1 MLLTLGIGQVWAE
14 SIEINTSNSG
24 VNGSYRD
31 YTFDVNSVTFGCTQ
45 WMKNNNIQAKKSITN
60 SLYNVDAIPG
70 TITSIVVKQT
80 NTARAIKIYGGTA
93 SKPTTQITS
102 PSTAAEMTFDFT
114 GKDYT
119 YFSLTTPGNACY
131 FDKIT
136 INYTPSSSGGD
147 PEPEPDPT
155 PDPEEPD
162 PTPGAGSS
170 TGWVETAIANIASSD
185 LVVVTMT
192 SSSGTYAMS
201 NDKGT
206 GSAPAAVKVTVNGD
220 KLSEEPADNLKWN
233 ITYSSGSL
241 TIYPNGD
248 SSKWLYCTGTNN
260 GTRVGTNTSKTFTIE
275 GTYLK
280 HTGTS
285 RYVGVYNNQDWRCY
299 TSSSTNIGSQTLKFY
314 KYVAPSSGDEP
325 ETPKTDLTD
334 DQFAWSAAT
343 AEATMGASNTFP
355 TLTNTLPVSVTYES
369 STPATATI
377 AADGTITL
385 VAPGTTTISAKFAGG
400 EVSGTTYAA
409 KTVTYALTVKKAPLD
424 PIAGGVIDILN
435 QAWTGKTNSTYG
447 DVAEKTA
454 ENTGHSNA
462 KYVAQCAGDKSSI
475 QLRSN
480 NSNSGVVSTISGGVV
495 KRIEVEWHADTDA
508 ARTLQIYGSNTA
520 YTAATD
526 LYGAAAG
533 ELLGELNKGEGETTL
548 DFSEWTGDYKY
559 IGFRSKSGAMYLTTV
574 TITWLPTISK
584 VTIADPIKNGSISV
598 SGAADLNSVAAGTV
612 LTLSNTP
619 SADYKLSAYDVYK
632 TDDATIK
639 VTVDGNTFVMP
650 EFDVTISATF
660 ELAKTL
666 TGIEITNAATQI
678 TFWQTETFN
687 HNGLKVTAH
696 FNGAE
701 DEDVTSKIT
710 VTGSTATAGTQ
721 TVTISYKEGATTE
734 TATYNI
740 TVKATANTQ
749 ETAYNV
755 ATAREIIDAVSTAKD
770 IYVTGVVSEIV
781 TAYNSQYGNI
791 SYNISADGLTTS
803 DQLLSYRGKSYNGEN
818 FTSDDDI
825 QVGDEVVVKG
835 NLKLYEDTY
844 EFDAGNQLV
853 SLNRTKQQAGLSY
866 TTTEYNV
873 NLGDAFTAPT
883 LNNPHTLAVTY
894 SSNNED
900 VATVAADGAVTI
912 KAAGTVTITAS
923 FAGNASYAPGEASYT
938 IKVVGIASLPFAFDG
953 KYADIA
959 NTAGMSQEGI
969 DLDDYASSPHL
980 KINTTGDYLTIH
992 FDSEPDKLTYDIKG
1006 NSFSGGTF
1014 TVQES
1019 ADGETYTTI
1028 ATYTE
1033 LGEKVSEEKE
1043 LESTSRYVKFIYTKK
1058 VNGNVALGNISIT
1071 KPDTRKDAGLAW
1083 SEETVTLTVG
1093 DAFTAPTLNNP
1104 NSVSDITYESSNE
1117 DVATVSDAGVIDL
1130 VDDAVGTATIT
1141 ASFAGDA
1148 TYKPATATCTIEVKT
1163 VQEDCEGSDDF
1174 ETATATNASSYNTR
1188 TTDAGWKA
1196 TNAAKTTIE
1205 GYTYLIINGKT
1216 SAVGTITSPELNGGI
1231 GSIKIRYAN
1240 TYGED
1245 NGVSFR
1251 LDIKQGDAVVKTYT
1265 ITKAK
1270 SEVIQNTVYT
1280 ELIENINIEGDF
1292 VMVFTNL
1299 SPSNSTSN
1307 KDRVSIGRLCWT
1319 GYTAPTLVT
1328 PSVEK
1333 GIFSVADDRFV
1344 QFSTGNLQY
1353 EVGTNTWSFAAN
1365 QYDYIGEAN
1374 INVGDPDFTG
1384 TIDLFGWSTNDADNN
1399 YGVNPNN
1406 VNELYDGTFQDWGTK
1421 MGEGW
1426 STLSA
1431 DEWKYLLNT
1440 RANAKNLKQIAK
1452 VGNVVGIMLFPD
1464 AWTMPTVV
1472 NVTAAYDSY
1481 FKVNIY
1487 NYDLDQWDALEKAGA
1502 VFLPAAGRRAGGY
1515 GNMINKEQETETNS
1529 ENLNGGHYKHYDNG
1543 NIYCYY
1549 WTSTINETTKNVSY
1563 LHNIQAL
1570 GNDEYTIG
1578 TGAVWGEKGRYGQS
1592 VRLVKEVTPNYTR
1605 DVRQGYY
1612 GTICLPT
1619 AGQMV
1624 GASIFEIAYK
1634 DASKIYFD
1642 EIVSGKMEA
1651 GIPYI
1656 LLPNEGVTTLKVFYT
1671 EMAVVAAGRRN
1682 GLVGY
1687 YNNTDDMFNVPIGN
1701 YILLNNQYCEVVGMN
1716 AYIMQNYS
1724 YIVLDDVPDP
1734 DSAPALAPGV
1744 RRVSMGVTGQ
1754 NTATGVDQVQGD
1766 EVPTKMIINGQLYI
1780 LRGEKMYDAQGKLVK

>member
-1 MLLTLGIGQVWAE
+1 MKKITFLLTALLV
-14 SIEINTSNSG
+14 
-24 VNGSYRD
+24 
-31 YTFDVNSVTFGCTQ
+31 
-45 WMKNNNIQAKKSITN
+45 SIT
-60 SLYNVDAIPG
+60 SFAAALGSGYEKV
-70 TITSIVVKQT
+70 T
-80 NTARAIKIYGGTA
+80 NI
-93 SKPTTQITS
+93 S
-102 PSTAAEMTFDFT
+102 
-114 GKDYT
+114 
-119 YFSLTTPGNACY
+119 SLTT
-131 FDKIT
+131 
-136 INYTPSSSGGD
+136 GD
-147 PEPEPDPT
+147 RVVVYADAISKGVTGWDGTKDATVAE
-155 PDPEEPD
+155 
-162 PTPGAGSS
+162 S
-170 TGWVETAIANIASSD
+170 GWVEYLVEVASGGVYLKDETANNYIASPG
-185 LVVVTMT
+185 
-192 SSSGTYAMS
+192 SSNQFKYGTKAVCS
-201 NDKGT
+201 VNAKGVLACN
-206 GSAPAAVKVTVNGD
+206 SR
-220 KLSEEPADNLKWN
+220 
-233 ITYSSGSL
+233 Y
-241 TIYPNGD
+241 
-248 SSKWLYCTGTNN
+248 LYNN
-260 GTRVGTNTSKTFTIE
+260 GTYYRMYGDKSSDNAYKPFYVYKVVAGGAETE
-275 GTYLK
+275 DLGDALK
-280 HTGTS
+280 
-285 RYVGVYNNQDWRCY
+285 
-299 TSSSTNIGSQTLKFY
+299 
-314 KYVAPSSGDEP
+314 
-325 ETPKTDLTD
+325 
-334 DQFAWSAAT
+334 WSAAT
-343 AEATMGASNTFP
+343 ATVQMGADDNEYP
-355 TLTNTLPVSVTYES
+355 TLTNDKNVDVTYSSS
-369 STPATATI
+369 STTVATI
-377 AADGTITL
+377 DANGEVTL
-385 VAPGTTTISAKFAGG
+385 VKEGTTTISAKFAGG
-400 EVSGTTYAA
+400 EVSGTTYAP
-409 KTVTYALTVKKAPLD
+409 KTVTYALTVLKAPATPTENVYVKVTSTAGLTDGEYLIVYEAGNVAFNGALATLD
-424 PIAGGVIDILN
+424 AVSNTVEVVINSNTIAGNTDI
-435 QAWTGKTNSTYG
+435 
-447 DVAEKTA
+447 
-454 ENTGHSNA
+454 
-462 KYVAQCAGDKSSI
+462 
-475 QLRSN
+475 
-480 NSNSGVVSTISGGVV
+480 
-495 KRIEVEWHADTDA
+495 DA
-508 ARTLQIYGSNTA
+508 ATFTINVTNGTILSASG
-520 YTAATD
+520 
-526 LYGAAAG
+526 
-533 ELLGELNKGEGETTL
+533 
-548 DFSEWTGDYKY
+548 KY
-559 IGFRSKSGAMYLTTV
+559 IGKTANSNGLDVKTTAMTNTFAFDANGNAVITGSTAALRYNKAVDQKRFRYYKDGGGSQEKIALYKKASSHTLTYGTC
-574 TITWLPTISK
+574 T
-584 VTIADPIKNGSISV
+584 NGSV
-598 SGAADLNSVAAGTV
+598 SADVADGATV
-612 LTLSNTP
+612 LSGTTITLSNTP
-619 SADYKLSAYDVYK
+619 TADYKLSAYDVYK
-632 TDDATIK
+632 TDDATTK
-639 VTVDGNTFVMP
+639 VTVADGKFIMP

-666 TGIEITNAATQI
+666 TGIEITTPATQT
-678 TFWQTETFN
+678 TFWQGETFN
-687 HNGLKVTAH
+687 HTGLEVTAH

-844 EFDAGNQLV
+844 ELDAGNQLV

-1174 ETATATNASSYNTR
+1174 ATDESENPLSYLER
-1188 TTDAGWKA
+1188 TTAAGWKA
-1196 TNAAKTTIE
+1196 TNAARVTIE
-1205 GYTYLIINGKT
+1205 DETYFAINGKT
-1216 SAVGTITSPELNGGI
+1216 SAVGTITSPVLNGGL

-1240 TYGED
+1240 TYKEA
-1245 NGVSFR
+1245 NGVSFQ
-1251 LDIKQGDAVVKTYT
+1251 LDIKQNDEVVKTYT
-1265 ITKAK
+1265 ITKANAAVEK
-1270 SEVIQNTVYT
+1270 GTVYT
-1280 ELIENINIEGDF
+1280 ELIENINVAGDF
-1292 VMVFTNL
+1292 QMVFTNL
-1299 SPSNSTSN
+1299 HPTNNN
-1307 KDRVSIGRLCWT
+1307 KDNQDRVSIGRLCWT
-1319 GYTAPTLVT
+1319 GYVAPTLVT

-1333 GIFSVADDRFV
+1333 GIFSVADGKFV

-1353 EVGTNTWSFAAN
+1353 EVGTNTWSFAEN
-1365 QYDYIGEAN
+1365 QYDYVGEAN
-1374 INVGDPDFTG
+1374 INVGNPNYEG
-1384 TIDLFGWSTNDADNN
+1384 KIDMFGWSADGK
-1399 YGVNPNN
+1399 YGVNPSNDN
-1406 VNELYDGTFQDWGTK
+1406 KDYIGTFQDWGTLVN
-1421 MGEGW
+1421 EEDW
-1426 STLSA
+1426 YTLSA

-1440 RANAKNLKQIAK
+1440 RANASSLKQIAK
-1452 VGNVVGIMLFPD
+1452 VDTILGIMLFPD
-1464 AWTMPTVV
+1464 NWTLPADCEPV
-1472 NVTAAYDSY
+1472 NTLNHDPEDGENTKYDFY
-1481 FKVNIY
+1481 TQ
-1487 NYDLDQWDALEKAGA
+1487 NYTLEQWIKLEKAGA
-1502 VFLPAAGRRAGGY
+1502 VFLPAAGRRTGGW
-1515 GNMINKEQETETNS
+1515 GNTTISPHMVGVIGLDS
-1529 ENLNGGHYKHYDNG
+1529 AGHYKYHDNT
-1543 NIYCYY
+1543 NYYAYY
-1549 WTSTINETTKNVSY
+1549 WTSTYRESDSTATY
-1563 LHNIQAL
+1563 LHNIKFL
-1570 GNDEYTIG
+1570 GNNEG
-1578 TGAVWGEKGRYGQS
+1578 TVGQATLANEQGRYGQS
-1592 VRLVKEVTPNYTR
+1592 VRLVKAVEPDYTR
-1605 DVRQGYY
+1605 EVRQGYY
-1612 GTICLPT
+1612 GTICLRNG
-1619 AGQMV
+1619 GQMI
-1624 GASIFEIAYK
+1624 GASLFGLSYYNEAQGLLYMDEA
-1634 DASKIYFD
+1634 DATM
-1642 EIVSGKMEA
+1642 VA
-1651 GIPYI
+1651 GNPYI
-1656 LLPNEGVTTLKVFYT
+1656 FLPNEGATNNTLYVFYDET
-1671 EMAVVAAGRRN
+1671 TATKADTVN

-1687 YNNTDDMFNVPIGN
+1687 LGDENMQLPGDGTN
-1701 YILLNNQYCEVVGMN
+1701 YILQDNKIKKVVGGN
-1716 AYIMQNYS
+1716 NSNVFVTKNRAYIQLGS
-1724 YIVLDDVPDP
+1724 VEPKEQAPVP
-1734 DSAPALAPGV
+1734 GR
-1744 RRVSMGVTGQ
+1744 RRVAIGQ
-1754 NTATGVDQVQGD
+1754 APQVATGMESVDASAQPV
-1766 EVPTKMIINGQLYI
+1766 KMIIDGQLYI